1 MFDPEEFPLEVAKT
15 YCKEVW
21 YESHGKTYYAIGL
34 QNNEGGW
41 ELRNLYFKT
50 SSSPKTY
57 TYLQKKKDKLI
68 VCEGM
73 FDLLSIAE
81 LYPEELNSS
90 DIIVL
95 NSLSFL
101 PQITSCFTKYTSVE
115 LYLDNDK
122 SGKKNTNELLRYY
135 PNIKDQSHRYKN
147 YKDLNEKL
155 ACGHR
160 ISTG

>member
-1 MFDPEEFPLEVAKT
+1 M
-15 YCKEVW
+15 
-21 YESHGKTYYAIGL
+21 I
-34 QNNEGGW
+34 
-41 ELRNLYFKT
+41 NLV
-50 SSSPKTY
+50 
-57 TYLQKKKDKLI
+57 

-81 LYPEELNSS
+81 MYPEELNGS

-101 PQITSCFTKYTSVE
+101 QQITRYFNKYKSVD
-115 LYLDNDK
+115 LYLDNDQA
-122 SGKKNTNELLRYY
+122 GKKNAKELLQYY

-155 ACGHR
+155 AGGH
-160 ISTG
+160 ILSTS